1 MLAAQVPVC
10 ELFPAAPQ
18 SVELS
23 WGKHSIVQLSDIV
36 QLSTGACWEQGV
48 TLGVSHTVGSARAL
62 GACACQ
68 LRSKEPY
75 PQIQI
80 LLPALSLLWEVR
92 TVFACYPSEN
102 LCSDFSAFFYLLLPL
117 KTALPQVWSPSL
129 EMSHLS
135 LFFCKLQDGFGL
147 RCKCHAGRAEWAPSA
162 QGHNV
167 SHTVLLVWQIKN
179 QSEKCCTDAAVWDSA
194 AKII

>member
-48 TLGVSHTVGSARAL
+48 TLGVLCLGVSHTVGSARAL

-102 LCSDFSAFFYLLLPL
+102 LCSDFSVFFIYCCHWRLHCL
-117 KTALPQVWSPSL
+117 KSGPQVWRWATCLYFSVNCRMVLGWGASATLVGQSGPPVPKDT
-129 EMSHLS
+129 MWPTQ
-135 LFFCKLQDGFGL
+135 FFLY
-147 RCKCHAGRAEWAPSA
+147 GR
-162 QGHNV
+162 
-167 SHTVLLVWQIKN
+167 
-179 QSEKCCTDAAVWDSA
+179 
-194 AKII
+194 